1 MSYVEPAV
9 RLDPGLDEADLF
21 HPGPAFEAAPD
32 EPVPGEARVFE
43 AMVTFEESSRFL
55 TCGLC
60 SQQAVFMIP
69 DGLRCDEHAWQAAA
83 RLDWD
88 TVDPWV
94 PIRIH
99 RSTRHG

>member
-1 MSYVEPAV
+1 MRFVESAV
-9 RLDPGLDEADLF
+9 HLHPETDEDWAPSDL
-21 HPGPAFEAAPD
+21 AAPRLELGPG
-32 EPVPGEARVFE
+32 EPVAFG

-60 SQQAVFMIP
+60 AQPAVFMIP

-88 TVDPWV
+88 AIDPWV
-94 PIRIH
+94 PIRID
-99 RSTRHG
+99 RSTERR